1 MGNKVSL
8 EDEMVNL
15 RIVSKQMQRSAKK
28 CEKNEKAAL
37 DKLKKVRSSKDDFA
51 EAKWRSECIV
61 YCVCVCVC
69 RQKLNDDTPCFV
81 LFLFLPLRYL
91 LVGGLENFFQ

>member
-37 DKLKKVRSSKDDFA
+37 AKLKKVRAPIRRKVTKSVSGNRAVDLMVG
-51 EAKWRSECIV
+51 WLVVS
-61 YCVCVCVC
+61 
-69 RQKLNDDTPCFV
+69 
-81 LFLFLPLRYL
+81 FLSLCTSWCLIL
-91 LVGGLENFFQ
+91 

>member
-37 DKLKKVRSSKDDFA
+37 EKLKKVSVMDKWQNQPHSDWKTNISSILIQLKGYSTR
-51 EAKWRSECIV
+51 K
-61 YCVCVCVC
+61 
-69 RQKLNDDTPCFV
+69 P
-81 LFLFLPLRYL
+81 
-91 LVGGLENFFQ
+91 

>member
-28 CEKNEKAAL
+28 CEKNEKQAL
-37 DKLKKVRSSKDDFA
+37 EKTKKVSYIIDQAAILVLLLLPFA
-51 EAKWRSECIV
+51 
-61 YCVCVCVC
+61 
-69 RQKLNDDTPCFV
+69 
-81 LFLFLPLRYL
+81 
-91 LVGGLENFFQ
+91 

>member
-37 DKLKKVRSSKDDFA
+37 DKLKKVSVERDA
-51 EAKWRSECIV
+51 V
-61 YCVCVCVC
+61 VCVYVCVRAC
-69 RQKLNDDTPCFV
+69 LT
-81 LFLFLPLRYL
+81 LSYL
-91 LVGGLENFFQ
+91 GGDGA

>member
-15 RIVSKQMQRSAKK
+15 RIVSKQMQRSSKK

-37 DKLKKVRSSKDDFA
+37 QKLKKVSR
-51 EAKWRSECIV
+51 
-61 YCVCVCVC
+61 
-69 RQKLNDDTPCFV
+69 FV
-81 LFLFLPLRYL
+81 FTFGFLVDLHTGWSRCKS
-91 LVGGLENFFQ
+91 NSFFDSIGYSTR